1 MNKRVSTQQSYVS
14 MTQSFN
20 DLSSDLSHVVE
31 QMATGKS
38 ILLPSDDPIAAT
50 RITQLNRQQSALD
63 QYQSNIDS
71 ATAGMSQQESIL
83 DGVNN
88 DLLAIRDDLL
98 EAANGTNTADSLASL
113 GQDIQSMTEA
123 MVSALN
129 YQDEDGHYVFGGT
142 VNDRPPIVA
151 VDDDG
156 DGVTDSYTYQGNDD
170 HRQTTVSNGVEVDT
184 NVAVSDFF
192 GDSLDVLNTLTSLS
206 KELQDPS
213 VDPADPQVQSDIES
227 AIDTVDDASD
237 SLNASIATIGET
249 QNTMSM
255 LSGAQTDIAT
265 SNDQLIGQLSD
276 LDYGPASITFT
287 GLEMAMEA
295 TLKTYSKV
303 SELNL
308 FSVI

>member
-1 MNKRVSTQQSYVS
+1 MRVTTQQTYVS

-20 DLSSDLSHVVE
+20 NLSGSLAHVVE
-31 QMATGKS
+31 QMATGKE
-38 ILLPSDDPIAAT
+38 ILQPSDDPIAAT
-50 RITQLNRQQSALD
+50 RITQLNRQQSAIE

-71 ATAGMSQQESIL
+71 ASAGLSQQESIL

-88 DLLAIRDDLL
+88 SLLAVRDDLL

-113 GQDIQSMTEA
+113 GQDIESLTESMVA
-123 MVSALN
+123 ALN

-142 VNDRPPIVA
+142 INDQPPIVA

-156 DGVTDSYTYQGNDD
+156 DGVTDSYSYQGNSD

-184 NVAVSDFF
+184 NVAASDFF
-192 GDSLDVLNTLTSLS
+192 DSNLDVLNTLNSLS
-206 KELQDPS
+206 QELQNPD
-213 VDPADPQVQSDIES
+213 VDPADPQVQSDIQN
-227 AIDTVDDASD
+227 AVDVVDTASD
-237 SLNASIATIGET
+237 DLNASIASLGET

-255 LSGAQTDIAT
+255 LSDAQTDIST
-265 SNDQLIGQLSD
+265 SNDELIGSLQD
-276 LDYGPASITFT
+276 LVYGPASITFT
-287 GLEMAMEA
+287 GLEVAMEA

-308 FSVI
+308 FSVL

>member
-1 MNKRVSTQQSYVS
+1 MRVSTQQSYVS

-20 DLSSDLSHVVE
+20 DLSSDLSHVVT

-63 QYQSNIDS
+63 QYQTNIDS
-71 ATAGMSQQESIL
+71 ASAGMSQQESIL

-98 EAANGTNTADSLASL
+98 EAANGTNTAESLSSL

-142 VNDRPPIVA
+142 VNDQPPIVA
-151 VDDDG
+151 VDEDG

-213 VDPADPQVQSDIES
+213 VDPADPQVQSDIQN
-227 AIDTVDDASD
+227 AIDTVDVASD
-237 SLNASIATIGET
+237 ALNASIATIGET

-255 LSGAQTDIAT
+255 LRSAQTDITT
-265 SNDQLIGQLSD
+265 SNDQLISQLSD

>member
-1 MNKRVSTQQSYVS
+1 MRVTTQQSYVS

-20 DLSSDLSHVVE
+20 DLSSDLSHVVT

-63 QYQSNIDS
+63 QYQTNIDS
-71 ATAGMSQQESIL
+71 ASAGMSQQESIL

-98 EAANGTNTADSLASL
+98 EAANGTNTAESLSSL

-123 MVSALN
+123 MVAALN

-151 VDDDG
+151 VDEDG

-213 VDPADPQVQSDIES
+213 VDPADPQVQSDIQN
-227 AIDTVDDASD
+227 AIDTVDVASD
-237 SLNASIATIGET
+237 ELNASIATIGET
-249 QNTMSM
+249 QNTMTM
-255 LSGAQTDIAT
+255 LSGAQTDIST
-265 SNDQLIGQLSD
+265 SNDQLISQLSD

>member
-1 MNKRVSTQQSYVS
+1 MRVSTQQSYVS

-31 QMATGKS
+31 QMATGKN

-83 DGVNN
+83 DGVNK

-156 DGVTDSYTYQGNDD
+156 DGVTDSYTYQGNGD
-170 HRQTTVSNGVEVDT
+170 HRQTTVSYGVEVDT

-213 VDPADPQVQSDIES
+213 VDPADPQVQSDIEN
-227 AIDTVDDASD
+227 AINTVDDASD

>member
-1 MNKRVSTQQSYVS
+1 MRVTTQQSYVS

-20 DLSSDLSHVVE
+20 DLSSDLSHVVT

-63 QYQSNIDS
+63 QYQTNIDS
-71 ATAGMSQQESIL
+71 ASAGMSQQESIL

-98 EAANGTNTADSLASL
+98 EAANGTNTAESLSSL

-142 VNDRPPIVA
+142 VNDQPPIVA

-192 GDSLDVLNTLTSLS
+192 GDNLDVLNTLTSLS

-213 VDPADPQVQSDIES
+213 VDPADPQVQSDIQN
-227 AIDTVDDASD
+227 AIDTVDVASD
-237 SLNASIATIGET
+237 ALNASIATIGET
-249 QNTMSM
+249 QNTMTM
-255 LSGAQTDIAT
+255 LSGAQTDITT
-265 SNDQLIGQLSD
+265 SNDQLISQLSD

>member
-1 MNKRVSTQQSYVS
+1 

-20 DLSSDLSHVVE
+20 NLSSELSHVVE

-50 RITQLNRQQSALD
+50 RITQLNRQQSAID

-71 ATAGMSQQESIL
+71 ASAGMSQQESIL

-88 DLLAIRDDLL
+88 NLLAIRDDLL

-142 VNDRPPIVA
+142 VNDQPPIVA

-156 DGVTDSYTYQGNDD
+156 DGVTDSYTYQGNSD

-213 VDPADPQVQSDIES
+213 VDPADPQVQTDITN

-237 SLNASIATIGET
+237 SLNASIASLGGT
-249 QNTMSM
+249 QNTMTM
-255 LSGAQTDIAT
+255 LSGAQTDIST

-276 LDYGPASITFT
+276 LDYGPASIEFS

>member
-1 MNKRVSTQQSYVS
+1 MRVTTQQSYVS

-20 DLSSDLSHVVE
+20 DLSSDLSHVVT

-63 QYQSNIDS
+63 QYQTNIDS

-98 EAANGTNTADSLASL
+98 EAANGTNTAESLSSL

-142 VNDRPPIVA
+142 VNDQPPIVA
-151 VDDDG
+151 VDEDG

-192 GDSLDVLNTLTSLS
+192 GDSLDVLNNLTSLS

-213 VDPADPQVQSDIES
+213 VDPADPQVQSDIQN
-227 AIDTVDDASD
+227 AIDTVDVASD
-237 SLNASIATIGET
+237 ALNASIATIGET
-249 QNTMSM
+249 QNTMTM
-255 LSGAQTDIAT
+255 LSGAQTDITT
-265 SNDQLIGQLSD
+265 SNDQLISQLSD

>member
-1 MNKRVSTQQSYVS
+1 MRVTTQQSYVS

-20 DLSSDLSHVVE
+20 DLSSDLSHVVT

-63 QYQSNIDS
+63 QYQTNIDS
-71 ATAGMSQQESIL
+71 ASAGMSQQESIL

-98 EAANGTNTADSLASL
+98 EAANGTNTAESLSSL

-142 VNDRPPIVA
+142 MNDQPPIVA
-151 VDDDG
+151 VDEDG

-213 VDPADPQVQSDIES
+213 VDPADPQVQSDIQN
-227 AIDTVDDASD
+227 AIDTVDVASD
-237 SLNASIATIGET
+237 ALNASIATIGET
-249 QNTMSM
+249 QNTMTM
-255 LSGAQTDIAT
+255 LSGAQTDITT
-265 SNDQLIGQLSD
+265 SNDQLISQLSD

>member
-1 MNKRVSTQQSYVS
+1 MRVTAQQTYVS
-14 MTQSFN
+14 MNQSFN
-20 DLSSDLSHVVE
+20 DLSGDLAHVVT

-38 ILLPSDDPIAAT
+38 ILLPSDDPIAST
-50 RITQLNRQQSALD
+50 RITQLNRQQSAIE

-71 ATAGMSQQESIL
+71 ASAGMSQQESIL

-88 DLLAIRDDLL
+88 ALLSVRDDLL
-98 EAANGTNTADSLASL
+98 EAANGTNTADSLSSL
-113 GQDIQSMTEA
+113 GQDIESLTESMVA
-123 MVSALN
+123 ALN

-142 VNDRPPIVA
+142 INDQPPIVA

-156 DGVTDSYTYQGNDD
+156 DGVTDSYRYQGNSD
-170 HRQTTVSNGVEVDT
+170 HRQSTVSNGVEVDT

-192 GDSLDVLNTLTSLS
+192 GSNLNVLNTLHSLS
-206 KELQDPS
+206 QELQDPTL
-213 VDPADPQVQSDIES
+213 DPSDPQVQSDISS
-227 AIDTVDDASD
+227 AVDVVDQASD
-237 SLNASIATIGET
+237 ALNASIATLGET

-255 LSGAQTDIAT
+255 LGGAQSDIAT
-265 SNDQLIGQLSD
+265 SNDQLIGSLSD

-308 FSVI
+308 FSVL

>member
-1 MNKRVSTQQSYVS
+1 MRVTAQQSYVS

-20 DLSSDLSHVVE
+20 DLSSDLSHVVT

-63 QYQSNIDS
+63 QYQTNIDS

-98 EAANGTNTADSLASL
+98 EAANGTNTAESLSSL

-123 MVSALN
+123 MVAALN

-156 DGVTDSYTYQGNDD
+156 DGVTDSYTYQGNNE

-192 GDSLDVLNTLTSLS
+192 GDSLDVLNSLTSLS

-213 VDPADPQVQSDIES
+213 VDPAEPQVQSDIQN
-227 AIDTVDDASD
+227 AIDTVDVASD
-237 SLNASIATIGET
+237 ELNASIATIGET
-249 QNTMSM
+249 QNTMTM
-255 LSGAQTDIAT
+255 LSGAQTDIST
-265 SNDQLIGQLSD
+265 SNDQLISQLSD

>member
-1 MNKRVSTQQSYVS
+1 MGVATQQSYVS
-14 MTQSFN
+14 MPQSFN

-31 QMATGKS
+31 QMATGKN

-156 DGVTDSYTYQGNDD
+156 DGVTDSYTYQGNGD
-170 HRQTTVSNGVEVDT
+170 HRQTTVSYGVEVDT

-213 VDPADPQVQSDIES
+213 VDPADPQVQSDIEN
-227 AIDTVDDASD
+227 AINTVDDASD

>member
-1 MNKRVSTQQSYVS
+1 MRVSTQQSYVS

-20 DLSSDLSHVVE
+20 DLSSDLSHVVT

-63 QYQSNIDS
+63 QYQTNIDS
-71 ATAGMSQQESIL
+71 ASAGMSQQESIL

-88 DLLAIRDDLL
+88 NLLAIRDDLL
-98 EAANGTNTADSLASL
+98 EAANGTNTAESLSSL

-142 VNDRPPIVA
+142 VNDQPPIVA
-151 VDDDG
+151 VDEDG

-213 VDPADPQVQSDIES
+213 VDPADPQVQSDIQN
-227 AIDTVDDASD
+227 AIDTVDVASD
-237 SLNASIATIGET
+237 ALNASIATIGET
-249 QNTMSM
+249 QNTMTM
-255 LSGAQTDIAT
+255 LSDAQTDITT
-265 SNDQLIGQLSD
+265 SNDQLISQLSD

>member
-1 MNKRVSTQQSYVS
+1 MRVSTQQSYVS

-287 GLEMAMEA
+287 SLEMAMEA

>member
-1 MNKRVSTQQSYVS
+1 MRVSTQQSYVS

-20 DLSSDLSHVVE
+20 DLSSDLSHVVT

-63 QYQSNIDS
+63 QYQTNIDS
-71 ATAGMSQQESIL
+71 ASAGMSQQESIL

-98 EAANGTNTADSLASL
+98 EAANGTNTAESLSSL

-142 VNDRPPIVA
+142 VNDQPPIVA
-151 VDDDG
+151 VDEDG

-213 VDPADPQVQSDIES
+213 VDPADPQVQSDIQN
-227 AIDTVDDASD
+227 AIDTVDVASD
-237 SLNASIATIGET
+237 ALNASIATIGET
-249 QNTMSM
+249 QNTMTM
-255 LSGAQTDIAT
+255 LSDAQTDITT
-265 SNDQLIGQLSD
+265 SNDQLISQLSD

>member
-1 MNKRVSTQQSYVS
+1 MRVSTQQSYVS

-20 DLSSDLSHVVE
+20 DLSSDLSHVVT

-63 QYQSNIDS
+63 QYQTNIDS
-71 ATAGMSQQESIL
+71 ASAGMSQQESIL

-98 EAANGTNTADSLASL
+98 EAANGTNTAESLSSL

-142 VNDRPPIVA
+142 VNDQPPIVS
-151 VDDDG
+151 VDEDG

-213 VDPADPQVQSDIES
+213 VDPADPQVQSDIQN
-227 AIDTVDDASD
+227 AIDTVDVASD
-237 SLNASIATIGET
+237 ALNASIATIGET

-255 LSGAQTDIAT
+255 LSSAQTDITT
-265 SNDQLIGQLSD
+265 SNDQLISQLSD

-303 SELNL
+303 SELNI

>member
-1 MNKRVSTQQSYVS
+1 MRVSTQQSYVS

-20 DLSSDLSHVVE
+20 DLSSDLSHVVT

-63 QYQSNIDS
+63 QYQTNIDS
-71 ATAGMSQQESIL
+71 ASAGMSQQESIL

-88 DLLAIRDDLL
+88 DLLAIRNDLL
-98 EAANGTNTADSLASL
+98 EAANGTNTAESLSSL

-142 VNDRPPIVA
+142 VNDQPPIVA
-151 VDDDG
+151 VDEDG

-213 VDPADPQVQSDIES
+213 VDPADPQVQSDIQN
-227 AIDTVDDASD
+227 AIDTVDVASD
-237 SLNASIATIGET
+237 ALNASIATIGET

-255 LSGAQTDIAT
+255 LSSAQTDITT
-265 SNDQLIGQLSD
+265 SNDQLISQLSD

>member
-1 MNKRVSTQQSYVS
+1 MRVTAQQSYVS

-20 DLSSDLSHVVE
+20 DLSSDLSHVVT

-63 QYQSNIDS
+63 QYQTNIDS

-88 DLLAIRDDLL
+88 DLLAIRDDLF
-98 EAANGTNTADSLASL
+98 EAANGTNTAESLSSL

-123 MVSALN
+123 MVAALN

-156 DGVTDSYTYQGNDD
+156 DGVTDSYTYQGNNE

-192 GDSLDVLNTLTSLS
+192 GDSLDVLNSLTSLS

-213 VDPADPQVQSDIES
+213 VDPADPQVQSDIQN
-227 AIDTVDDASD
+227 AIDTVDVASD
-237 SLNASIATIGET
+237 ELNASIATIGET
-249 QNTMSM
+249 QNTMTM
-255 LSGAQTDIAT
+255 LSGAQTDIST
-265 SNDQLIGQLSD
+265 SNDQLISQLSD

>member
-1 MNKRVSTQQSYVS
+1 MRVTTQQTYVS

-20 DLSSDLSHVVE
+20 DLSGDLAHVVE
-31 QMATGKS
+31 QMATGKQ
-38 ILLPSDDPIAAT
+38 ILQPSDDPIAAT
-50 RITQLNRQQSALD
+50 RITQLNRQQSAIE

-71 ATAGMSQQESIL
+71 ASAGLSQQESIL

-88 DLLAIRDDLL
+88 SLLAVRDDLL

-113 GQDIQSMTEA
+113 GQDIESLTESMVA
-123 MVSALN
+123 ALN

-142 VNDRPPIVA
+142 INDQPPIVA

-156 DGVTDSYTYQGNDD
+156 DGVTDSYSYQGNSD

-184 NVAVSDFF
+184 
-192 GDSLDVLNTLTSLS
+192 
-206 KELQDPS
+206 
-213 VDPADPQVQSDIES
+213 
-227 AIDTVDDASD
+227 ASD
-237 SLNASIATIGET
+237 DLNASIASLGET

-255 LSGAQTDIAT
+255 LSDAQTDIST
-265 SNDQLIGQLSD
+265 SNDELIGSLQD

-287 GLEMAMEA
+287 GLEVAMEA

-308 FSVI
+308 FSVL

>member
-1 MNKRVSTQQSYVS
+1 MRVTAQQSYVS
-14 MTQSFN
+14 MNQSVN
-20 DLSSDLSHVVE
+20 KLSSDLSHVVTE
-31 QMATGKS
+31 MATGKS

-50 RITQLNRQQSALD
+50 RITQLNRQQSAIE

-71 ATAGMSQQESIL
+71 ASAGLSQQESIL

-88 DLLAIRDDLL
+88 SLLAVRDDLL
-98 EAANGTNTADSLASL
+98 QAANGTNTADSLDSL
-113 GQDIQSMTEA
+113 GQDIQSLTQS
-123 MVSALN
+123 MVAALN

-142 VNDRPPIVA
+142 INDQPPIVA

-156 DGVTDSYTYQGNDD
+156 DGVTDSYTYQGNGD
-170 HRQTTVSNGVEVDT
+170 HRETTVSNGVEVDT

-192 GDSLDVLNTLTSLS
+192 GSNLDVLNTLTSLS
-206 KELQDPS
+206 QELQDPS
-213 VDPADPQVQSDIES
+213 VDPADPQVQSDIAN
-227 AIDTVDDASD
+227 AIDVVDQASD
-237 SLNASIATIGET
+237 SLNSSIASIGET

-255 LSGAQTDIAT
+255 LSDAQTDIST
-265 SNDQLIGQLSD
+265 SNDQLVSSLSD

>member
-1 MNKRVSTQQSYVS
+1 MRVTTQQSYVS

-20 DLSSDLSHVVE
+20 DLSSDLSHVVT

-63 QYQSNIDS
+63 QYQTNIDS
-71 ATAGMSQQESIL
+71 ASAGMSQQESIL

-98 EAANGTNTADSLASL
+98 EAANGTNTAESLPSL

-142 VNDRPPIVA
+142 VNDQPPIVA
-151 VDDDG
+151 VDEDG

-213 VDPADPQVQSDIES
+213 VDPADPQVQSDIQN
-227 AIDTVDDASD
+227 AIDTVDVASD
-237 SLNASIATIGET
+237 ALNASIATIGET
-249 QNTMSM
+249 QNTMTM
-255 LSGAQTDIAT
+255 LSGAQTDITT
-265 SNDQLIGQLSD
+265 SNDQLISQLSD

>member
-1 MNKRVSTQQSYVS
+1 

-20 DLSSDLSHVVE
+20 DLSSDLSHVVT

-63 QYQSNIDS
+63 QYQTNIDS
-71 ATAGMSQQESIL
+71 ASAGMSQQESIL

-98 EAANGTNTADSLASL
+98 EAANGTNTAESLSSL

-142 VNDRPPIVA
+142 VNDQPPIVA
-151 VDDDG
+151 VDEDG

-213 VDPADPQVQSDIES
+213 VDPADPQVQSDIQN
-227 AIDTVDDASD
+227 AIDTVDVASD
-237 SLNASIATIGET
+237 ALNASIATIGET
-249 QNTMSM
+249 QNTMTM
-255 LSGAQTDIAT
+255 LSGAQTDITT
-265 SNDQLIGQLSD
+265 SNDQLISQLSD

-287 GLEMAMEA
+287 GLEMAMQA

>member
-1 MNKRVSTQQSYVS
+1 

-20 DLSSDLSHVVE
+20 DLSSDLSHVVT

-63 QYQSNIDS
+63 QYQTNIDS
-71 ATAGMSQQESIL
+71 ASAGMSQQESIL

-98 EAANGTNTADSLASL
+98 EAANGTNTAESLSSL

-142 VNDRPPIVA
+142 VNDQPPIVA
-151 VDDDG
+151 VDEDG

-213 VDPADPQVQSDIES
+213 VDPADPQVQSDIQN
-227 AIDTVDDASD
+227 AIDTVDVASD
-237 SLNASIATIGET
+237 ALNASIATIGET

-255 LSGAQTDIAT
+255 LSSAQTDITT
-265 SNDQLIGQLSD
+265 SNDQLISQLSD

>member
-1 MNKRVSTQQSYVS
+1 MRVTAQQSYVS

-20 DLSSDLSHVVE
+20 DLSSDLSHVVT

-50 RITQLNRQQSALD
+50 RITQLNRQQSALE
-63 QYQSNIDS
+63 QYQTNIDS

-98 EAANGTNTADSLASL
+98 EAANGTNTAESLSSL

-151 VDDDG
+151 VDEDG
-156 DGVTDSYTYQGNDD
+156 DGVTDSYTYQGNND

-213 VDPADPQVQSDIES
+213 VDPADPQVQSDIQN
-227 AIDTVDDASD
+227 AINTVDVASD
-237 SLNASIATIGET
+237 GLNASIATIGET
-249 QNTMSM
+249 QNTMTM
-255 LSGAQTDIAT
+255 LSGAQTDIST
-265 SNDQLIGQLSD
+265 SNDQLISQLSD

>member
-1 MNKRVSTQQSYVS
+1 MRVSTQQSYVS

-142 VNDRPPIVA
+142 VNDQPPIVA

-156 DGVTDSYTYQGNDD
+156 DGATDSYTYQGNDD

-213 VDPADPQVQSDIES
+213 VDPADPQVQSDIEN
-227 AIDTVDDASD
+227 AINTVDDASD